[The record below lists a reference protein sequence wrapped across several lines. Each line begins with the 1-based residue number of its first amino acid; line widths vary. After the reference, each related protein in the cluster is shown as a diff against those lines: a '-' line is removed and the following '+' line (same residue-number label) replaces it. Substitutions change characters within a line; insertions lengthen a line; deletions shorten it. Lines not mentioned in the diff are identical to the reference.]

1 MPPSG
6 RTPPSRVGCALDL
19 SRPRASPVNVWF
31 TGWREPISIS
41 GNGKVAWRYT
51 APGGLVFLT
60 RPDSSNLWQVQCA
73 GDHAAQQYQRQNR
86 GCGMVNI
93 HDAMQAA
100 QHRARPQKR
109 SRCGMHR
116 DRENRHRAG
125 PPQLYLT
132 RPDRPLQQRSIA
144 DRNRA
149 KPPPE
154 RGEHAAANDVAA
166 VVVVVGSTVRVVVVR
181 ISVIIRGVI
190 RRIEPVA

>member
-51 APGGLVFLT
+51 APGGLVFDEAGFFESLAGAVRRRSR
-60 RPDSSNLWQVQCA
+60 RPTM
-73 GDHAAQQYQRQNR
+73 QRQNR

>member
-6 RTPPSRVGCALDL
+6 RPPPPSRVGCALDH

-31 TGWREPISIS
+31 TGWRAPISIS

-73 GDHAAQQYQRQNR
+73 GDHAAQEYQRQNR

-100 QHRARPQKR
+100 QHRARPQKTVSVPECTETAKTDTAPASPALFDAAR
-109 SRCGMHR
+109 PSLTAAINSRPEPG
-116 DRENRHRAG
+116 EAS
-125 PPQLYLT
+125 T
-132 RPDRPLQQRSIA
+132 RT
-144 DRNRA
+144 
-149 KPPPE
+149 
-154 RGEHAAANDVAA
+154 G
-166 VVVVVGSTVRVVVVR
+166 
-181 ISVIIRGVI
+181 
-190 RRIEPVA
+190 